1 MKKIYL
7 FFFLLLAAYQAS
19 AQIDV
24 TFKLNMKGQSFP
36 FTTPE
41 VNGTFNNW
49 CGNCNQMTDADG
61 DSIWEAVISLP
72 NGIIEYKF
80 STDNWANQETL
91 PTGTPCTIFTPP
103 SFNNRK
109 LIVISPLVLNA
120 VCWGSC
126 DTCSG
131 GPVGPGLLQISLPI
145 TWQDTANVNY
155 TTTDFGGTF
164 SSLVA
169 DPVDPAKIALKIVKG
184 NTAETWAGTTLGT
197 PSGFQTAIPF
207 SFSAHQMQAR
217 VYSPA
222 AGTIFRLKAED
233 RTNPNISVETDA
245 ISTQANAWE
254 ILTYDFSNP
263 ASGTASIIYSN
274 TYNKLSIFPNYGVSG
289 ALAGEQ
295 TYYVSDVAF
304 GTIAKANAMLESGIS
319 INPNPSNGEIML
331 SSSVDFSS
339 QASVSVHDLTG
350 KLVWTGKAYFQGKNA
365 ALSLS
370 FLQNGLYLLKV
381 ADQGRISQSRISIM
395 H

>member
-1 MKKIYL
+1 MKKQLL
-7 FFFLLLAAYQAS
+7 FLFIGLCSFQLS

-24 TFKLNMKGQSFP
+24 TFRLNMKGQPFQ

-49 CGNCNQMTDADG
+49 CGNCNQMTDANG

-72 NGIIEYKF
+72 NGPIEYKF

-91 PTGTPCTIFTPP
+91 AQGTPCTIFTPP

-109 LIVISPLVLNA
+109 LIVINPLVLNA

-131 GPVGPGLLQISLPI
+131 APIEPGLQQISLPI

-184 NTAETWAGTTLGT
+184 NTAEVWAGTTLGT
-197 PSGFQTAIPF
+197 PSGFQTAMPF
-207 SFSAHQMQAR
+207 SFSANQMQAR
-217 VYSPA
+217 VYSSA
-222 AGTIFRLKAED
+222 AGTVFRLKVED
-233 RTNPNISVETDA
+233 RTDPAISVETDA
-245 ISTQANAWE
+245 ITTQANAWE
-254 ILTYDFSNP
+254 ILSFDFANNATGTP
-263 ASGTASIIYSN
+263 AINYTK
-274 TYNKLSIFPNYGVSG
+274 TYNKLSIFPNYGVAG
-289 ALAGEQ
+289 AIAGEK
-295 TYYVSDVAF
+295 TYYVGDVAF
-304 GTIAKANAMLESGIS
+304 GTISKASAMLEAGIS
-319 INPNPSNGEIML
+319 VSPNPSNGEIMVR
-331 SSSVDFSS
+331 SSVDFSS
-339 QASVSVHDLTG
+339 QASVSVHDFTG
-350 KLVWTGKAYFQGKNA
+350 KLVWTGKATFQGKNA

-370 FLQNGLYLLKV
+370 SLQNGMYLLKV